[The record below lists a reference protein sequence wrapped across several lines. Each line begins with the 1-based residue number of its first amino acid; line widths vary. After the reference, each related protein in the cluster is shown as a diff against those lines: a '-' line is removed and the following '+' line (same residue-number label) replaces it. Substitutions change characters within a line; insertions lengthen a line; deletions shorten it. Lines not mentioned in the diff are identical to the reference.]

1 MNNKK
6 DITAVITSFKSE
18 NKILDCIK
26 SLGKD
31 IKIIVIENSNDSQL
45 KEKLEK
51 EYSNLKCILSDE
63 NLGYAKGNNLGLSLV
78 KTRFALIINP
88 DALVDEDTI
97 NNFLS
102 TAKLKSNFAII
113 APYIQEE
120 KNITNKKETVEGIS
134 QVKSVRGFAMFLNLD
149 QFKNIGYFDENF
161 FIYFEEIDLCKRLI
175 KNNKQIFL
183 DTNIKISHIGGSSH
197 DNSINDEMEKSRNWH
212 WMWSSFYFHR
222 KHYGYFMALLKIS
235 PKLIS
240 ALLKTIF
247 FKLTANKRKKDIYY
261 CRFDGILNSIL
272 LKKSW
277 YRPNIYKS

>member
-1 MNNKK
+1 MNNK
-6 DITAVITSFKSE
+6 DITAVITSFRSE
-18 NKILDCIK
+18 NKILNCIE

-31 IKIIVIENSNDSQL
+31 IKIIVIENSNNTQL

-51 EYSNLKCILSDE
+51 DYSNLNCILSDE

-78 KTRFALIINP
+78 KTKFALIINP
-88 DALVDEDTI
+88 DAAADEDTI

-102 TAKLKSNFAII
+102 TAKIKSDFAII

-120 KNITNKKETVEGIS
+120 KSNVNLETAKGIF
-134 QVKSVRGFAMFLNLD
+134 QVKSVKGFAMFLNLK

-183 DTNIKISHIGGSSH
+183 DTNIKINHKGGTSH
-197 DNSINDEMEKSRNWH
+197 DNSINYEMEKSRNWH
-212 WMWSSFYFHR
+212 WMWSSFYFHK
-222 KHYGYFMALLKIS
+222 KHYGYFIALFKIS

-240 ALLKTIF
+240 AIFKMIF
-247 FKLTANKRKKDIYY
+247 FKLTSNKQKKDIYY
-261 CRFDGILNSIL
+261 CRFDGLLNSIL

>member
-1 MNNKK
+1 MNNK
-6 DITAVITSFKSE
+6 DITAVITSFRSE
-18 NKILDCIK
+18 NKILNCIE

-31 IKIIVIENSNDSQL
+31 IKIIVIENSNNTQL

-51 EYSNLKCILSDE
+51 DYSNLNCILSDE

-78 KTRFALIINP
+78 KTKFALIINP
-88 DALVDEDTI
+88 DAAADEDTI

-102 TAKLKSNFAII
+102 TAKIKSDFAII

-120 KNITNKKETVEGIS
+120 KSNVNLETAKGIF
-134 QVKSVRGFAMFLNLD
+134 QVKSVKGFAMFLNLE

-183 DTNIKISHIGGSSH
+183 DTNIKINHKGGTSH
-197 DNSINDEMEKSRNWH
+197 DNSINYEMEKSRNWH
-212 WMWSSFYFHR
+212 WMWSSFYFHK
-222 KHYGYFMALLKIS
+222 KHYGYLFAIIKIF
-235 PKLIS
+235 PKFIS
-240 ALLKTIF
+240 SILKTIF
-247 FKLTANKRKKDIYY
+247 YKFSRNKEKKDIYY
-261 CRFDGILNSIL
+261 CRFKGILNSIL

-277 YRPNIYKS
+277 YRPKIY